1 MCRVKPLRL
10 VLQAF
15 GPYAGRQ
22 ELNFADLQGQDFF
35 LIHGPT
41 GAGKTSILD
50 GLSYALY
57 GETSGGL
64 REARDMR
71 SHFAD
76 PALETRVR
84 FEFQLG
90 DQIYRVDR
98 CPEQMVPKQRGGG
111 LKKQSYTA
119 NLWVM
124 EAGEATPLATE
135 KPTAVDARVI
145 ELMGFK
151 ASQFRQVV
159 LLPQGRFQ
167 EFMLAGSTERQAIL
181 QVLFQTERYARITQ
195 ALTDEE
201 KALKEAM
208 RATLA
213 ESRQLLE
220 QVGVE
225 SVEELPGLIREA
237 EHRGALLK
245 QEQESVIEAAAA
257 VASALQEGL
266 RAETLVKEQ
275 DAAIAERAELGAR
288 TQSMDVRRTE
298 LERAQRTESILPAAR
313 RLQEAQDRTRDL
325 REEEGRLAEISEVQA
340 QTLATS
346 EARLTQTLGQE
357 IRREELRHSIAR
369 LKELEPKL
377 AALEESRRE
386 VRSSALERGRLED
399 EVSEGRRQGERMG
412 QALAKLQEQ
421 RQELQAQADQA
432 DAREHLLYL
441 VKKQRGQRDELE
453 RYWMQAKDAKA
464 ALEEAE
470 ATLASTREERS
481 AAQEALQH
489 ILARRQEAQ
498 AASLARHLEPGA
510 PCPVCGST
518 EHPIPA
524 QSGADLPDED
534 SVHLAQD
541 RFDLSEAS
549 LSRAQENAQQRH
561 ITYEGL
567 RARTDGLL
575 DALGDLAEQPAE
587 VFQAQEA
594 ERRADLERS
603 RNASTRLP
611 SLELDVADAEGRKA
625 TADQTLDASLLRLD
639 ELRTRETEAKAKVR
653 FLEESLLSELRAPGA
668 LSTRREQ
675 AERELA
681 ESEREFQ
688 ESRDARDAAQGQSH
702 ESRARLEAHRERMR
716 DGLGEISRCELEL
729 DEALATARFRDRSDF
744 DLAKRPQADQEA
756 MAQELE
762 SFASA
767 LQSAEDRL
775 RRAQEQARDIVA
787 PDLAALRAAV
797 EAAQARL
804 SRAGEELGQAQGH
817 LENLSRVKGI
827 LEAKDTE
834 IASMDRR
841 YRVLGRLARAAKG
854 EEGPRISFERYVQG
868 AILDEV
874 LISASERLRKM
885 SKQRYA
891 LRRALGAGD
900 LRKAGGLDLEVTD
913 THTGR
918 ARAVSTLSGGEGF
931 LASLALALGLSDVVQ
946 RNAGGIRLDTV
957 FIDEGFG
964 SLDQESLDLALRTL
978 EELKQGG
985 RLVGLISHLEE
996 VKARIPARLEV
1007 IPGPGGSRAEF
1018 KVG

>member
-1 MCRVKPLRL
+1 MKPLRL

-22 ELNFADLQGQDFF
+22 ELDFADLDGHDFF

-90 DQIYRVDR
+90 EHIYRVDR

-111 LKKQSYTA
+111 QKKQTYTA

-167 EFMLAGSTERQAIL
+167 EFMLAGSAERQAIL
-181 QVLFQTERYARITQ
+181 QVLFQTERYARIAQ
-195 ALTDEE
+195 ALSDEE
-201 KALKEAM
+201 KGLKEAM

-225 SVEELPGLIREA
+225 SVEDLPGLIKES
-237 EHRGALLK
+237 EHRGGLLK
-245 QEQESVIEAAAA
+245 REQEQGMEAAAA
-257 VASALQEGL
+257 AAGALQEGL
-266 RAETLVKEQ
+266 RASALVKEQ
-275 DAAIAERAELGAR
+275 EAAIAEREELGAR
-288 TQSMDVRRTE
+288 VQVMEVRRTE
-298 LERAQRTESILPAAR
+298 LERARRAESILPAAR
-313 RLQEAQDRTRDL
+313 RLQEALDRSRDL
-325 REEEGRLAEISEVQA
+325 RDEESRLHEVSEVGA
-340 QTLATS
+340 KAFALAT
-346 EARLTQTLGQE
+346 EILAGAEGQE
-357 IRREELRHSIAR
+357 IRREELRRSIAR

-386 VRSSALERGRLED
+386 VRATALERGRLED
-399 EVSEGRRQGERMG
+399 EVSEHRRLADRAGE
-412 QALAKLQEQ
+412 ALSKLQEQ
-421 RQELQAQADQA
+421 LQELRAQAAQA

-453 RYWMQAKDAKA
+453 RYWMQARDAKA
-464 ALEEAE
+464 VLEDAE
-470 ATLASTREERS
+470 GILWAAKDERS
-481 AAQEALQH
+481 AASDALQR

-498 AASLARHLEPGA
+498 AASLARRLEPGA

-518 EHPIPA
+518 EHPLPA
-524 QSGADLPDED
+524 QSGVDLPDED
-534 SVHLAQD
+534 SIHAAQD
-541 RFDLSEAS
+541 RFDLAEAS
-549 LSRAQENAQQRH
+549 QVRAQENVQQRS
-561 ITYEGL
+561 IAYEGL

-575 DALGDLAEQPAE
+575 DALGELAQQPAE
-587 VFQAQEA
+587 LFATQEA

-603 RNASTRLP
+603 RMAATRLP
-611 SLELDVADAEGRKA
+611 SGELDWAAAQAKK
-625 TADQTLDASLLRLD
+625 TALDQTLEESLQRLE

-688 ESRDARDAAQGQSH
+688 EARAARDAAQAEAQ
-702 ESRARLEAHRERMR
+702 ESRARLGAHRERMR
-716 DGLGEISRCELEL
+716 DSLAEISRCELEL
-729 DEALATARFRDRSDF
+729 DEAIAAGRFRDRSDF
-744 DLAKRPQADQEA
+744 ELARRPPEEQEA
-756 MAQELE
+756 MALELE
-762 SFASA
+762 GFTSA

-775 RRAQEQARDIVA
+775 RRAQEQTQGIQT
-787 PDLAALRAAV
+787 PDLDGLQASV

-804 SRAGEELGQAQGH
+804 SRAGEALGLAQGQ
-817 LENLSRVKGI
+817 LDNFNRVTGI
-827 LEAKDTE
+827 LEAKDRE
-834 IASMDRR
+834 IAAMDRR

-854 EEGPRISFERYVQG
+854 EEGPRISFERYVQA

-874 LISASERLRKM
+874 LVSASERLLKM

-891 LRRALGAGD
+891 LRRALGTGD

-964 SLDQESLDLALRTL
+964 SLDQEALDLALRTL

-1007 IPGPGGSRAEF
+1007 IPGPGGSRAAF
-1018 KVG
+1018 RVG

>member
-1 MCRVKPLRL
+1 LKPLRL

-15 GPYAGRQ
+15 GPYATRQ
-22 ELNFADLQGQDFF
+22 ELDFADLDGQDFF

-50 GLSYALY
+50 GISYALY
-57 GETSGGL
+57 GETSGGQ
-64 REARDMR
+64 REAKDMR

-76 PALETRVR
+76 PAMETRVR

-90 DQIYRVDR
+90 DHIYRVDR

-111 LKKQSYTA
+111 QKKQSYTA
-119 NLWVM
+119 NLWEL
-124 EAGEATPLATE
+124 EAGEASPLATE

-195 ALTDEE
+195 ALADEE
-201 KALKEAM
+201 KSLKETM

-220 QVGVE
+220 QVGIE
-225 SVEELPGLIREA
+225 SVEDLPGLIKESER
-237 EHRGALLK
+237 RGALLK
-245 QEQESVIEAAAA
+245 QEQEKIVENATAAAG
-257 VASALQEGL
+257 ALQDGL
-266 RAETLVKEQ
+266 RAADLMKEKE
-275 DAAIAERAELGAR
+275 AAEAEKAELLSR
-288 TQSMDVRRTE
+288 SQSMEVRRTE
-298 LERAQRTESILPAAR
+298 QERARRAEAVRPAAR
-313 RLQEAQDRTRDL
+313 RLADAQERNRDL
-325 REEEGRLAEISEVQA
+325 REEEKRLAEAADSHANAFAKSEEI
-340 QTLATS
+340 LARA
-346 EARLTQTLGQE
+346 EGQE
-357 IRREELRHSIAR
+357 IRREELRRSILR

-377 AALEESRRE
+377 AALETSRTE
-386 VRSSALERGRLED
+386 VRALALERGRVED
-399 EVSEGRRQGERMG
+399 ELSGLKQRAERATQGLSR
-412 QALAKLQEQ
+412 LQIQ
-421 RQELQAQADQA
+421 LQDLKNEADQA

-441 VKKQRGQRDELE
+441 AKKQRGQRDELE
-453 RYWMQAKDAKA
+453 RYWLQARDAKEALDGAEGTLWAAKD
-464 ALEEAE
+464 
-470 ATLASTREERS
+470 ERS
-481 AAQEALQH
+481 ASLEALQAL
-489 ILARRQEAQ
+489 LARRHEAH
-498 AASLARHLEPGA
+498 AASLARDLSAGT

-518 EHPIPA
+518 EHPQPA
-524 QSGADLPDED
+524 HSLVDLPEED
-534 SVHLAQD
+534 AIRAAQD
-541 RFDLSEAS
+541 RYDLAETTLA
-549 LSRAQENAQQRH
+549 RAQENATQRH
-561 ITYEGL
+561 GAYEAL

-575 DALGDLAEQPAE
+575 DALGNLAQEPAE
-587 VFQAQEA
+587 NFAAQEA

-603 RNASTRLP
+603 SAATTRLP
-611 SLELDVADAEGRKA
+611 SVELDWKEAEDRKRAADEALEGC
-625 TADQTLDASLLRLD
+625 QSSLE

-681 ESEREFQ
+681 ESERELQ
-688 ESRDARDAAQGQSH
+688 EARAARDAAQSEAQGAK
-702 ESRARLEAHRERMR
+702 ARLEAHRERMR
-716 DGLGEISRCELEL
+716 DGLAEIHLCELEL
-729 DEALATARFRDRSDF
+729 DEAVTAGRFRDRPDF
-744 DLAKRPQADQEA
+744 ELALRSPEEQEA
-756 MAQELE
+756 LAQELE
-762 SFASA
+762 AYASA

-775 RRAQEQARDIVA
+775 RRAETEAEGVRA
-787 PDLAALRAAV
+787 PDLDALRTSV
-797 EAAQARL
+797 EAAQSRL
-804 SRAGEELGQAQGH
+804 SKAGEELGQAQAE
-817 LENLSRVKGI
+817 LSNLQRVKQT
-827 LEAKDTE
+827 LEEKDAE
-834 IASMDRR
+834 IAGLDRR
-841 YRVLGRLARAAKG
+841 YRVLGKLARAAKG
-854 EEGPRISFERYVQG
+854 EDGSRISFERYVQG

-874 LISASERLRKM
+874 LVSASERLRKM

-891 LRRALGAGD
+891 LRRATGAGD

-964 SLDQESLDLALRTL
+964 SLDQEALDLALRTL

-996 VKARIPARLEV
+996 VKTRIPARLEV
-1007 IPGPGGSRAEF
+1007 IPGPGGSRAVF
-1018 KVG
+1018 RVGA

>member
-1 MCRVKPLRL
+1 MKPLRL

-15 GPYAGRQ
+15 GPYATRQ
-22 ELNFADLQGQDFF
+22 ELDFADLDGQDFF

-50 GLSYALY
+50 GISYALY

-90 DQIYRVDR
+90 DCVYRVDR
-98 CPEQMVPKQRGGG
+98 CPEQMVPKQRGEGQ
-111 LKKQSYTA
+111 KKQSYTA

-135 KPTAVDARVI
+135 KPSAVDARVI

-167 EFMLAGSTERQAIL
+167 EFMLAGSAERQAIL
-181 QVLFQTERYARITQ
+181 QVLFQTERYARIAQ
-195 ALTDEE
+195 ALADEE
-201 KALKEAM
+201 KILKESM
-208 RATLA
+208 RTTLA
-213 ESRQLLE
+213 ESQQLLE

-225 SVEELPGLIREA
+225 SVEDLPGLIKESER
-237 EHRGALLK
+237 RGNLLRA
-245 QEQESVIEAAAA
+245 EQEKVVTAAASA
-257 VASALQEGL
+257 ASTLQEGL
-266 RAETLVKEQ
+266 RASVLVKELE
-275 DAAIAERAELGAR
+275 AALAEREQLGAR
-288 TQSMDVRRTE
+288 AQAMEVRRTE
-298 LERAQRTESILPAAR
+298 QERAQRAESILPSAR
-313 RLQEAQDRTRDL
+313 RLQEAQDRIRDL
-325 REEEGRLAEISEVQA
+325 REEEGRLTDAAEAGASEFAAAEKVLLQA
-340 QTLATS
+340 D
-346 EARLTQTLGQE
+346 GQE
-357 IRREELRHSIAR
+357 IRREELRRSIAR

-386 VRSSALERGRLED
+386 VRASALERGRLED
-399 EVSEGRRQGERMG
+399 EVSERRRQTERLG
-412 QALAKLQEQ
+412 QELTRLQGQLQEL
-421 RQELQAQADQA
+421 RVEAGQA

-453 RYWMQAKDAKA
+453 RYWMQAKDAKEI
-464 ALEEAE
+464 LDDAE
-470 ATLASTREERS
+470 GTLWATKDERS
-481 AAQEALQH
+481 TALEALQR
-489 ILARRQEAQ
+489 ILARRVEAQ
-498 AASLARHLEPGA
+498 AAFLARHLESGA

-518 EHPIPA
+518 EHPLPA
-524 QSGADLPDED
+524 RSAADLPDEE
-534 SVHLAQD
+534 SIQAAQD
-541 RFDLSEAS
+541 RYDLAEAS
-549 LSRAQENAQQRH
+549 LTSATENVKQRH
-561 ITYEGL
+561 IAYEGL

-575 DALGDLAEQPAE
+575 DALGELAQQPAE
-587 VFQAQEA
+587 HFATQET
-594 ERRADLERS
+594 ERRTDLERS
-603 RNASTRLP
+603 RLAATRLP
-611 SLELDVADAEGRKA
+611 SVELDAAAAEAKKT
-625 TADQTLDASLLRLD
+625 TADQTLEASLLRL
-639 ELRTRETEAKAKVR
+639 EEVRTRETETKAKVR

-681 ESEREFQ
+681 ESEKELQ
-688 ESRDARDAAQGQSH
+688 EARSARDAAQAKAQG
-702 ESRARLEAHRERMR
+702 SRARLEAHRERMR
-716 DGLGEISRCELEL
+716 DGLAEISRCELEL
-729 DEALATARFRDRSDF
+729 DEAIAAARFRDRSDF
-744 DLAKRPQADQEA
+744 ELARRSPEEQAS
-756 MAQELE
+756 MASELE
-762 SFASA
+762 SFTSA

-775 RRAQEQARDIVA
+775 RRAQEQAEGIQE
-787 PDLAALRAAV
+787 PDLTALQASV
-797 EAAQARL
+797 EAAQLRL
-804 SRAGEELGQAQGH
+804 SQAGEELGQAQSE
-817 LENLSRVKGI
+817 LANYLRVKQT
-827 LEAKDTE
+827 LEAKDRE
-834 IASMDRR
+834 IAAMDRR
-841 YRVLGRLARAAKG
+841 YRVLGKLARAAKG
-854 EEGPRISFERYVQG
+854 EDGPRISFERYVQG

-874 LISASERLRKM
+874 LISASARLRKM

-891 LRRALGAGD
+891 LRRALSMGD
-900 LRKAGGLDLEVTD
+900 LRKAGGLELEVSD

-964 SLDQESLDLALRTL
+964 SLDQEALDLALRTL

-1007 IPGPGGSRAEF
+1007 IPGPGGSRAMF
-1018 KVG
+1018 RVG

>member
-1 MCRVKPLRL
+1 LKPLRL

-22 ELNFADLQGQDFF
+22 ELDFADLQGQDFF

-90 DQIYRVDR
+90 ECIYRVDR
-98 CPEQMVPKQRGGG
+98 CPEQMVPKLRGGG
-111 LKKQSYTA
+111 QKKQAYTA
-119 NLWVM
+119 NLWIL

-167 EFMLAGSTERQAIL
+167 EFMLAGSAERQTIL
-181 QVLFQTERYARITQ
+181 QVLFQTERYARIAQ
-195 ALTDEE
+195 ALVEEE

-220 QVGVE
+220 QAGAE
-225 SVEELPGLIREA
+225 TMEDLPGLIKEA
-237 EHRGALLK
+237 EKRALQLR
-245 QEQESVIEAAAA
+245 QEQERAIESASLAAG
-257 VASALQEGL
+257 ALQEGL
-266 RAETLVKEQ
+266 RTSSLVQERE
-275 DAAIAERAELGAR
+275 AATAEREELGERA
-288 TQSMDVRRTE
+288 QAMEVRRTE
-298 LERAQRTESILPAAR
+298 LERARRAESILPAAR

-325 REEEGRLAEISEVQA
+325 REEERRMAAASEAGAKALAISEERLAACE
-340 QTLATS
+340 
-346 EARLTQTLGQE
+346 GQE
-357 IRREELRHSIAR
+357 IRREELRRSIAR

-377 AALEESRRE
+377 EALEESRRE
-386 VRSSALERGRLED
+386 VRSSALERGRLDD
-399 EVSEGRRQGERMG
+399 EASGCRHQAERAEEALSRL
-412 QALAKLQEQ
+412 QAQ
-421 RQELQAQADQA
+421 RQELQGEVHQA

-441 VKKQRGQRDELE
+441 AKKQRGQRDELE
-453 RYWMQAKDAKA
+453 RYWMQAKDARE
-464 ALEEAE
+464 ALEEIE
-470 ATLASTREERS
+470 AALAATREERGT
-481 AAQEALQH
+481 AQEDLQH
-489 ILARRQEAQ
+489 LLARRQEAQ

-510 PCPVCGST
+510 PCPVCGSP
-518 EHPIPA
+518 EHPQPA
-524 QSGADLPDED
+524 RSGADLPDEA
-534 SVHLAQD
+534 SIQSAQD
-541 RFDLSEAS
+541 RFDRAEAS
-549 LSRAQENAQQRH
+549 LARAQESATQRH

-575 DALGDLAEQPAE
+575 DALGDLAQEPAE
-587 VFQAQEA
+587 AFQARET

-603 RNASTRLP
+603 REAATRLP
-611 SLELDVADAEGRKA
+611 SVELDIVSAEGRKA
-625 TADQTLDASLLRLD
+625 STAKALEDCLQRL
-639 ELRTRETEAKAKVR
+639 EEVRTRETESKARVR

-681 ESEREFQ
+681 QSEKELQ
-688 ESRDARDAAQGQSH
+688 EARGARDAAHSEAH
-702 ESRARLEAHRERMR
+702 ECRARLEAHRDRMR
-716 DGLGEISRCELEL
+716 DGLAEIERCELEL
-729 DEALATARFRDRSDF
+729 NESIASARFRDRPDF
-744 DLAKRPQADQEA
+744 ELARRSPEEQDS
-756 MAQELE
+756 MARELE
-762 SFASA
+762 AFASA
-767 LQSAEDRL
+767 LHSAEDRL
-775 RRAQEQARDIVA
+775 RRAQEQAQDLA
-787 PDLAALRAAV
+787 MPDLATLQASV
-797 EAAQARL
+797 DAAQGCL
-804 SRAGEELGQAQGH
+804 SRAGEELGQAQVR
-817 LENLSRVKGI
+817 LEQFLGVKEI
-827 LEAKDTE
+827 LEAKDSE
-834 IASMDRR
+834 IAAMDRR

-874 LISASERLRKM
+874 LVSASDRLGRM

-891 LRRALGAGD
+891 LRRALGTGD
-900 LRKAGGLDLEVTD
+900 LRRAGGLDLEVTD
-913 THTGR
+913 AHTGR

-978 EELKQGG
+978 EDLKRGG

-1007 IPGPGGSRAEF
+1007 IPGPGGSTASF
-1018 KVG
+1018 KVGT

>member
-1 MCRVKPLRL
+1 MKPLRL

-15 GPYAGRQ
+15 GPYAACQ
-22 ELNFADLQGQDFF
+22 ELDFADLGGQDFF

-41 GAGKTSILD
+41 GAGKTSLLD

-57 GETSGGL
+57 GETSGGM
-64 REARDMR
+64 REAKDMR

-76 PALETRVR
+76 PTLETRVR

-90 DQIYRVDR
+90 THIYRVDR

-111 LKKQSYTA
+111 QKKQSYIA
-119 NLWVM
+119 NLWEL

-167 EFMLAGSTERQAIL
+167 EFMLAGSAERQAIL
-181 QVLFQTERYARITQ
+181 QVLFQTERYARIAQ
-195 ALTDEE
+195 ALADEE
-201 KALKEAM
+201 KCLKETM
-208 RATLA
+208 RTTLA
-213 ESRQLLE
+213 ESQQLLE
-220 QVGVE
+220 QVGVD

-237 EHRGALLK
+237 ERRGTLLK
-245 QEQESVIEAAAA
+245 GEQEKVIQAAAA
-257 VASALQEGL
+257 AAAALQEGL
-266 RAETLVKEQ
+266 RASVLVKELQ
-275 DAAIAERAELGAR
+275 AAEAEREELASR
-288 TQSMDVRRTE
+288 AQLMEVRRTE
-298 LERAQRTESILPAAR
+298 QERALRAEFILPPAR

-325 REEEGRLAEISEVQA
+325 GEEEGRLAEVAGAMTRIFVDAEEKLAQA
-340 QTLATS
+340 D
-346 EARLTQTLGQE
+346 GQE
-357 IRREELRHSIAR
+357 IRREELRRSIAR

-377 AALEESRRE
+377 VALEESRKE
-386 VRSSALERGRLED
+386 VRASALERGRLED
-399 EVSEGRRQGERMG
+399 DVSEHRRRTE
-412 QALAKLQEQ
+412 LAG
-421 RQELQAQADQA
+421 QELSRLQVQVQELRTETDQSE
-432 DAREHLLYL
+432 AREHLLYL

-453 RYWMQAKDAKA
+453 RYWMQAKDAKE
-464 ALEEAE
+464 ALEDAEGSLWAAKDERGTAHEAQQ
-470 ATLASTREERS
+470 R
-481 AAQEALQH
+481 

-498 AASLARHLEPGA
+498 AASLARHLESGA

-518 EHPIPA
+518 EHPLPA
-524 QSGADLPDED
+524 RSAADLPDEESIQAARD
-534 SVHLAQD
+534 RDDLA
-541 RFDLSEAS
+541 EVS
-549 LSRAQENAQQRH
+549 LARAQENATQRL
-561 ITYEGL
+561 IAYEGL

-575 DALGDLAEQPAE
+575 DALGDLAQQPAE
-587 VFQAQEA
+587 RFAAQEA
-594 ERRADLERS
+594 ERRTDLERS
-603 RNASTRLP
+603 RTSATRLP
-611 SLELDVADAEGRKA
+611 SVELDVSAAENKKTA
-625 TADQTLDASLLRLD
+625 TNQVLDASLLRLE

-681 ESEREFQ
+681 GSERELQ
-688 ESRDARDAAQGQSH
+688 EARTARDAAQAQAQGSG
-702 ESRARLEAHRERMR
+702 ARMEAHRERMH
-716 DGLGEISRCELEL
+716 DGQAETSRCEIEL
-729 DEALATARFRDRSDF
+729 DEAIAAARFRDRSDF
-744 DLAKRPQADQEA
+744 ELARRTPEEQAT
-756 MAQELE
+756 MVSELE
-762 SFASA
+762 SFTAA

-775 RRAQEQARDIVA
+775 TRAQEQALGILT
-787 PDLAALRAAV
+787 PDLLSLKTSV
-797 EAAQARL
+797 EAAQTRL
-804 SRAGEELGQAQGH
+804 SRAGEELGQVQGE
-817 LENLSRVKGI
+817 LASFQRVKRT
-827 LEAKDTE
+827 LEAKDRE
-834 IASMDRR
+834 IALLDRR
-841 YRVLGRLARAAKG
+841 YRVLGKLTRAAKG
-854 EEGPRISFERYVQG
+854 EEGSRISFERYVQG

-874 LISASERLRKM
+874 LVSASERLRKM

-900 LRKAGGLDLEVTD
+900 LRRAGGLDLEVTD

-918 ARAVSTLSGGEGF
+918 PRAVSTLSGGEGF

-946 RNAGGIRLDTV
+946 RNSGGIRLDTV

-964 SLDQESLDLALRTL
+964 SLDQEALDLALRTL

-1007 IPGPGGSRAEF
+1007 IPGPGGSRAAF